1 MGNLIL
7 PVIEYLE
14 RLSQHVPLEVF
25 TVVGTFLE
33 EVIAPIPSP
42 FVLTTAGSITAAQNN
57 PLSYI
62 LFIALLG
69 AVSKTFGGWLLY
81 IIFDKGGDFLV
92 DKFGKFLG
100 VTKGEI
106 EKIGSYLNGGWK
118 DKVVLFVLRAL
129 PVAPS
134 SPISITCGL
143 IKLNMRTFIITTFL
157 GTIIRNLSYLY
168 LGYTGLAASK
178 SIASGLET
186 GESIGQVIVIVG
198 IVVLLAWGFSKR
210 KKMFGGNGENL
221 LKKYAHAITPEIEK
235 EYSKKTIL
243 DALKTLTYHHPDPL
257 PKEESDK
264 YSTIYIFRHGESK
277 DNKNFIFSGWRK
289 APITDVGRDQARILA
304 PKLKNVKFGMLIS
317 SPQIRA
323 TETLKF
329 ALLENESAKDLEVV
343 LDDRIKERSYGDLQ
357 GESKLEA
364 YLEDPEGL
372 KKIRRTWDGTPPGGE
387 SIEMVYKRVSE
398 FCDELIPQIK
408 GKNINVAISC
418 HGNSIR
424 CFRGYFE
431 NLGHERIASVETP
444 LGQDYAAYTIKD

>member
-7 PVIEYLE
+7 PIIEYLE

-25 TVVGTFLE
+25 TIVGTFLE

-69 AVSKTFGGWLLY
+69 AISKTFGGWLLY
-81 IIFDKGGDFLV
+81 VLFDKGGDFLV
-92 DKFGKFLG
+92 DKIGKFLG

-118 DKVVLFVLRAL
+118 EKVILFVLRAL
-129 PVAPS
+129 PMAPS

-143 IKLNMRTFIITTFL
+143 IKLNMKTFLVTTFF

-178 SIASGLET
+178 SVASGLERS
-186 GESIGQVIVIVG
+186 ESIGQIVVIAAIVIFL
-198 IVVLLAWGFSKR
+198 IWGFLKR
-210 KKMFGGNGENL
+210 KKIFGGNGEDL
-221 LKKYAHAITPEIEK
+221 LKKYSHAITPEIRK
-235 EYSKKTIL
+235 EYSENTIL
-243 DALKTLTYHHPDPL
+243 KALQTLTYHHPDHL
-257 PKEESDK
+257 PKKQSNK
-264 YSTIYIFRHGESK
+264 HSTIYIFRHGQSE

-289 APITDVGRDQARILA
+289 APLTDVGKEQAKVLTS
-304 PKLKNVKFGMLIS
+304 KLKNIRFGMIVS

-323 TETLKF
+323 TETLEI
-329 ALLENESAKDLEVV
+329 ALSKNESIQNLEVIT
-343 LDDRIKERSYGDLQ
+343 DRRIMERSYGDLQ
-357 GESKLEA
+357 GQSKLEA
-364 YLEDPEGL
+364 YLKDPEGL
-372 KKIRRTWDGTPPGGE
+372 KKIRRTWDGTPPNGE

-398 FCDELIPQIK
+398 FCDELIPKIK

-431 NLGHERIASVETP
+431 NLSHERIATVETP